1 MLFWRMHRCVRVV
14 FSLSFHMELMSPTE
28 CIEMLVARVGHERA
42 NAIAEVRRSCSD
54 AYPPLY
60 QCAYLI
66 GGLQVWALRREL
78 VDTGKMPEKE
88 FHDLLVQQNIIPIE
102 LCRAAM
108 AGTELTED
116 YEANWRFYT
125 GLAGE

>member
-1 MLFWRMHRCVRVV
+1 
-14 FSLSFHMELMSPTE
+14 
-28 CIEMLVARVGHERA
+28 MLVARVGHERA

-88 FHDLLVQQNIIPIE
+88 FHDLLVQQNINPIE